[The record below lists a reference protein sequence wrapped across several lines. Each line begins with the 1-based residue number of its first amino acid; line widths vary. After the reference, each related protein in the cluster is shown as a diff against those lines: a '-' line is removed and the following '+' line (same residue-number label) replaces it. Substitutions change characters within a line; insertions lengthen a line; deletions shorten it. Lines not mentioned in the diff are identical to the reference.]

1 MPHENGHL
9 ADVRENLKDIAIDYI
24 RERIFEQRT
33 LRCGEQVNERELS
46 RTLCLSRAPIREALK
61 ELEEQGLIVSVKYKG
76 WFVADFREEDI
87 LEINRLRT
95 LLEHNILEAV
105 VAAGGPNDEEL
116 RLAASIN
123 AELETIVESQ
133 DIDDRKMF
141 EFVEK
146 EMAFHEYL
154 CSLAKGDCFWTRKI
168 LRNFSYQIRC
178 YLDRRLYLKSRM
190 QSSVASHNLLLES
203 LKKRDVA
210 ILREYLFRRMENSS
224 RFLQK
229 TESEK
234 SGMRP
239 ETGGETESPERESAG
254 ARKDR
259 M

>member
-105 VAAGGPNDEEL
+105 VAAG
-116 RLAASIN
+116 
-123 AELETIVESQ
+123 
-133 DIDDRKMF
+133 
-141 EFVEK
+141 
-146 EMAFHEYL
+146 
-154 CSLAKGDCFWTRKI
+154 
-168 LRNFSYQIRC
+168 
-178 YLDRRLYLKSRM
+178 RR
-190 QSSVASHNLLLES
+190 
-203 LKKRDVA
+203 
-210 ILREYLFRRMENSS
+210 
-224 RFLQK
+224 
-229 TESEK
+229 
-234 SGMRP
+234 
-239 ETGGETESPERESAG
+239 
-254 ARKDR
+254 
-259 M
+259 

>member
-1 MPHENGHL
+1 MPYENGHL
-9 ADVRENLKDIAIDYI
+9 SGVRENLKDIAIAYI

-46 RTLCLSRAPIREALK
+46 RTLGLSRAPIREALK

-95 LLEHNILEAV
+95 LLEHNILETV
-105 VAAGGPNDEEL
+105 IAAGGPNDEEL

-123 AELETIVESQ
+123 AELEKIVESR
-133 DIDDRKMF
+133 DLDERKMF

-146 EMAFHEYL
+146 EMVFHEYL
-154 CSLAKGDCFWTRKI
+154 CSLAKGDCFWTKKI

-190 QSSVASHNLLLES
+190 ERSVASHTLLLES
-203 LKKRDVA
+203 LKKRDIAV
-210 ILREYLFRRMENSS
+210 LREYLFRRMENSS

-229 TESEK
+229 TEDEK
-234 SGMRP
+234 LGMRP
-239 ETGGETESPERESAG
+239 ESSAETEFSGLVERGENLQAL
-254 ARKDR
+254 
-259 M
+259 